1 MATHN
6 HTKTHI
12 GCLTNSDN
20 LLVTGHEQKAILL
33 WSAFKERL
41 GISEFVGVS
50 YDLSSLLQRQDLESL
65 IDEFSFIEIDNMLK
79 DMPSNHAPGPD
90 GFNGLFIKKMLAHY
104 QREFLQGL
112 S

>member
-12 GCLTNSDN
+12 GCLTTSDN
-20 LLVTGHEQKAILL
+20 LLVTDHEQKAILL
-33 WSAFKERL
+33 WNAFKERL

-50 YDLSSLLQRQDLESL
+50 YDLSSLQRQDLESL
-65 IDEFSFIEIDNMLK
+65 IDEFNIIEIDNILK

-90 GFNGLFIKKMLAHY
+90 GFCWNEWTKLIRLTLEG
-104 QREFLQGL
+104 
-112 S
+112 